1 MLCRHNGKLL
11 VAAVAIFLMMIGGS
25 AQQKIGLEHDP
36 THPTADPV
44 ILGGAIII
52 QMGLVSPLFTV
63 LSLLLTTT
71 GQTGL
76 SKQLS
81 GALSSRLLA
90 RVADLSYDIYLVHP
104 LVSAPP
110 LCWHYCNIILFI

>member
-11 VAAVAIFLMMIGGS
+11 VATVAIFLMMMGGS
-25 AQQKIGLEHDP
+25 AQQKVGLEHDP

-52 QMGLVSPLFTV
+52 QMGLISPLLAVF
-63 LSLLLTTT
+63 SLLLTTT

-76 SKQLS
+76 SKQFS
-81 GALSSRLLA
+81 DALSSQLLA

-110 LCWHYCNIILFI
+110 SAGIVAT